1 MINLSLAS
9 FPNRDAISAMEMASA
24 GCSDSVLGEL
34 SLNHVQLC
42 PQNCIQKLDD
52 AMCDTLKTQYPTT
65 QFRLHANVK
74 VLDKHRLDVDL
85 CQFSV
90 DSAYFQQLAAISKK
104 LNASGYSIHVGRR
117 LGSLKR
123 VLSKL
128 VQLEDLMETKV
139 GVEGMYPTAKNT
151 YLLQDWKEYAYLL
164 ESGAKFALDLSHL
177 NIVKTFTGTLED
189 TLVKEMLSSEQC
201 MEIHL
206 SHNNGISDTHTPFKQ
221 GETVWWQDMLNGK
234 NPDAVVFYEGNF
246 LKP

>member
-1 MINLSLAS
+1 VINLSLAS

-24 GCSDSVLGEL
+24 GCSDSVLGTL

-52 AMCDTLKTQYPTT
+52 VMCDELKAQYPNTN
-65 QFRLHANVK
+65 FRLHANVK

-85 CQFSV
+85 CQFSINS
-90 DSAYFQQLAAISKK
+90 DYFQQLAFISKK
-104 LNASGYSIHVGRR
+104 LKASGYSIHVGRR
-117 LGSLKR
+117 LGTLKR
-123 VLSKL
+123 ALNKL
-128 VQLEDLMETKV
+128 GQLEDLMETNI
-139 GVEGMYPTAKNT
+139 GVEGMYPTARNT
-151 YLLQDWKEYAYLL
+151 YFLQDWKEYAYLL

-177 NIVKTFTGTLED
+177 NIVKTFTGILED
-189 TLVKEMLSSEQC
+189 TLVRELLSSEQC

-221 GETVWWQDMLNGK
+221 GETVWWQDMLDNK
-234 NPDAVVFYEGNF
+234 NPNAVVFYEGNF